1 FSPGTSEWQ
10 NAIYPYVKNDKVY
23 RCSSDASPGLN
34 LTNPADTGTGG
45 ERQAVSYLLNYNLTS
60 NPSNGVRQSI
70 AEAAIAAPAEFL
82 VLGEGHRS
90 PSSTYDPGAQAVDW
104 AGRPQS
110 IWCREQAFRSI
121 TDVFFGFYN
130 NARTVPHVPHH
141 PAGLHFAF
149 ADGHVKFY
157 AV

>member
-1 FSPGTSEWQ
+1 M
-10 NAIYPYVKNDKVY
+10 
-23 RCSSDASPGLN
+23 
-34 LTNPADTGTGG
+34 
-45 ERQAVSYLLNYNLTS
+45 NYNLSS

-70 AEAAIAAPAEFL
+70 AESVIAAPAEFL

-110 IWCREQAFRSI
+110 IWTREQAFRNI

-157 AV
+157 AVNTAEKLEGTLPYVRYAVPNQRGGSLTWQ